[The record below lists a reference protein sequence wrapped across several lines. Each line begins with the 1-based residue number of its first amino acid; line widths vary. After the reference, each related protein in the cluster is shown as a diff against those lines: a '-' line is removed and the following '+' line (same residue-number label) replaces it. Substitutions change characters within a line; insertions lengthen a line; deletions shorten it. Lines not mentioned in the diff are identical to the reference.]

1 MSLVERFINGD
12 NRALS
17 RLISHVEN
25 ENPKGLEAVNSLY
38 SRTGHARIIGF
49 TGPPG
54 AGKST
59 IVNKVAR
66 SFREQ
71 GLTIGIIAVDPT
83 SPFTGGAIL
92 GDRIRMAEL
101 SEDEGVFI
109 RSMSTR
115 GALGGLALATDNVI
129 HLMDAFGK
137 DVIILETVGVGQSE
151 VDIVKTADTTVVIE
165 VPGLGDG
172 IQAIKA
178 GILEIGDVFVVNK
191 SDSAGADRV
200 YNEIRAMLTLGHP
213 TSYLVSNQDIDIVK
227 TTATTG
233 EGIDELVAAINNHH
247 NWLVDGNHIVTKR
260 AGRREVQFKRVLVSH
275 VVERFKQV
283 MDSETRYHDLIAEV
297 LKGKRGPYDASEELI
312 SLFIQK
318 V

>member
-1 MSLVERFINGD
+1 MSLLERFINGD
-12 NRALS
+12 ERALA

-25 ENPKGLEAVNSLY
+25 ENPKGLDAVDSLY
-38 SRTGHARIIGF
+38 CRTGHARIIGF

-59 IVNKVAR
+59 IVDKVAR
-66 SFREQ
+66 AFRKQ
-71 GLTIGIIAVDPT
+71 GLTVGIIAVDPT

-101 SEDEGVFI
+101 SEDDGVFI

-129 HLMDAFGK
+129 HLLDAFGK
-137 DVIILETVGVGQSE
+137 DIIIIETVGVGQSE
-151 VDIVKTADTTVVIE
+151 IDIVKTADTTVVIE

-191 SDSAGADRV
+191 SDSIGADRV

-213 TSYLVSNQDIDIVK
+213 TSDLVANIDVDIVK

-233 EGIDELVAAINNHH
+233 EGIDDLVAAINNHQE
-247 NWLVDGNHIVTKR
+247 WLVRENHLHTKR
-260 AGRREVQFKRVLVSH
+260 TGRREVQFKRVLVSH
-275 VVERFKQV
+275 VVERFKRV
-283 MDSETRYHDLIAEV
+283 MDSETQYHELVTEV
-297 LKGKRGPYDASEELI
+297 LNGKRGPYDASEELI

-318 V
+318 I